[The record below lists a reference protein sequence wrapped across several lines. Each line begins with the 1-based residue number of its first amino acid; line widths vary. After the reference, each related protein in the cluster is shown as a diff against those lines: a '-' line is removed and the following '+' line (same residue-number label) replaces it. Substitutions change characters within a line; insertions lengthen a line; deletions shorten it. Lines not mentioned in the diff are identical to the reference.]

1 MKDTLIEIRKE
12 FSKRVTQLLRSL
24 KLQCNKNTSYVNT
37 NKNWSE
43 NNTGCKNNKKMN
55 IGMQRL
61 RDFSKTITAAN
72 TAALE
77 SRAAVESN
85 QNLLAQS

>member
-1 MKDTLIEIRKE
+1 
-12 FSKRVTQLLRSL
+12 
-24 KLQCNKNTSYVNT
+24 
-37 NKNWSE
+37 
-43 NNTGCKNNKKMN
+43 
-55 IGMQRL
+55 MQRL

-85 QNLLAQS
+85 RNLLAQS